1 MLRFMNFVISDG
13 KNVVKKTKDVDKDRE
28 KNIYYDLAFD
38 ILYDVNEVNFRPIKI
53 LFIQWVTFILIKNG
67 S

>member
-38 ILYDVNEVNFRPIKI
+38 ILYDVNEIN
-53 LFIQWVTFILIKNG
+53 
-67 S
+67 